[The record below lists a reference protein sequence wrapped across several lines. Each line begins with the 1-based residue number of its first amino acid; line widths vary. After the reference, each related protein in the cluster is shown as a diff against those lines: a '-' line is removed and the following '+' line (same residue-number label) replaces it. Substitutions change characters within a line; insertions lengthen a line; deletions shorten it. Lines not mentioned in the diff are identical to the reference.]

1 MDKVQ
6 KVYDFMQEAGYYF
19 LLTVDD
25 KGYPKGRAFT
35 SKMIAD
41 GKLYLV
47 TGKEKRVFQQLQAHP
62 QVEIMAYQM
71 KNQQY
76 LRADATAVIVDDLD
90 LVKQYLDKEPQVR
103 GDFQGEAEPQVGLFY
118 LKNAQGEIL
127 ALDGTVKETFTF

>member
-19 LLTVDD
+19 LLTVDA

-35 SKMIAD
+35 SKMIAG

-71 KNQQY
+71 KQQQY
-76 LRADATAVIVDDLD
+76 LRADATAVVVDDLD